1 MTQNVVLPDITEVL
15 AHSVLESE
23 NGFLV
28 VGEMNKEG
36 TEVAR
41 TESGLECDC
50 FFSKISGEQDCEHV
64 IAVSQYLQ
72 QISSGEDRCFIM
84 SQADADTYLSKVAKL
99 DAKQERNQSSADTQT
114 ERIQLWLG
122 AETERIKRQKEYYL
136 FALDSFMR
144 ANGYSTEK
152 LVNGVLK
159 LRAQQPEIII
169 HDEQAILADSRFT
182 RTIPEKQTVDKRSLR
197 NHLISS
203 GEEIEG
209 TEVVMRPAKFSY
221 SVHQGAHS

>member
-1 MTQNVVLPDITEVL
+1 MTQNVVLPDTTEVL

-28 VGEMNKEG
+28 VGDMNEEG

-41 TESGLECDC
+41 NESGFECDC
-50 FFSKISGEQDCEHV
+50 FFSKIRGEQDCEHV

-84 SQADADTYLSKVAKL
+84 SQADADNYLSKVALL
-99 DAKQERNQSSADTQT
+99 DEQQECNQVSMDTQVAKI
-114 ERIQLWLG
+114 ELWME
-122 AETERIKRQKEYYL
+122 AETEKIKRQKEYYL
-136 FALDSFMR
+136 FALESYMLALDR
-144 ANGYSTEK
+144 PTQK

-169 HDEQAILADSRFT
+169 HDEQAVLADSRFT
-182 RTIPEKQTVDKRSLR
+182 RVIPEKQTLDKRSLR
-197 NHLISS
+197 KHLVST
-203 GEEIEG
+203 GEEIDG

-221 SVHQGAHS
+221 SVHKGVQS

>member
-1 MTQNVVLPDITEVL
+1 MTQDVLLPETTELQVQN
-15 AHSVLESE
+15 VLETDH
-23 NGFLV
+23 GFLV
-28 VGEMNKEG
+28 IGNTCEEG
-36 TEVAR
+36 VEVSR

-50 FFSKISGEQDCEHV
+50 FFSKFSGEQDCEHV

-114 ERIQLWLG
+114 ERIQLWLE
-122 AETERIKRQKEYYL
+122 AETERINRQKEYYL

-159 LRAQQPEIII
+159 LRAQQPEILI
-169 HDEQAILADSRFT
+169 HDEQAVLADSRFT
-182 RTIPEKQTVDKRSLR
+182 RIIPEKQTVDRKSLR
-197 NHLISS
+197 KHLVST
-203 GEEIEG
+203 GEEING

-221 SVHQGAHS
+221 SVHKGVQS